1 MIKVEHVKK
10 NFGHLEVLHDV
21 SLTVDDGNVVVILGP
36 SGSGKTTLLRTI
48 NFLERA
54 DKGTL
59 TIGDTTID
67 LHGAKKKDVLAVR
80 RKTAMVFQNY
90 NLFANKTAL
99 ENIVEALV
107 TGHGVPRAQAVERAK
122 LELEKVGLSDKE
134 NYYPSQLSGGQQQRV
149 GIARAVA
156 LDAEVILFDE
166 PTSALDPELV
176 GETLALI
183 KQVAKEGHT
192 MIVVTHEMSFAEK
205 WRTKLYSWTAVMSLK
220 KEIRRIFFI
229 IRKKSG
235 RNNSCEGFFRRLIY
249 HPIYSKHK
257 KRRGF
262 YGETDSGHNPGQPS
276 EFCGCAGRRIAVFA

>member
-1 MIKVEHVKK
+1 MIKIEHVKK
-10 NFGHLEVLHDV
+10 SFGHLEVLHDV
-21 SLTVDDGNVVVILGP
+21 SLTVEDGSVVVILGP

-59 TIGDTTID
+59 YLGDSQVD
-67 LHGAKKKDVLAVR
+67 LHNAKKKDVLEIR
-80 RKTAMVFQNY
+80 RKTSMVFQNY

-107 TGHGVPRAQAVERAK
+107 TGHGVPKALAVERAK
-122 LELEKVGLSDKE
+122 LELSKVGLSDKE
-134 NYYPSQLSGGQQQRV
+134 DYYPSQLSGGQQQRV

-156 LDAEVILFDE
+156 LDSEVILFDE

-192 MIVVTHEMSFAEK
+192 MIVVTHEMSFAEDVADK
-205 WRTKLYSWTAVMSLK
+205 VVFMDGGYVVEEGTPKEIFFAPKEDRTKQFLK
-220 KEIRRIFFI
+220 RILPPSDYI
-229 IRKKSG
+229 I
-235 RNNSCEGFFRRLIY
+235 
-249 HPIYSKHK
+249 
-257 KRRGF
+257 
-262 YGETDSGHNPGQPS
+262 
-276 EFCGCAGRRIAVFA
+276 